1 MSQATRLFTLIELL
15 VVIAIIAIL
24 AAMLMPALSKA
35 REAAK
40 ASSCIANQKQ
50 IGTFYAMYADD
61 NTGLIVPNASDVY
74 GYTTWPAMLA
84 ASGYIRSSEPINVGE
99 RDKAKETILTD
110 KVQYC
115 PAVAPIGP
123 TDGMFGYG
131 ACPRGQ
137 TGKTYQITKLSSP
150 THTDYVNYWPNRPSK
165 FIIGVDSIRSGP
177 GTTVDIGEQYVFGYA
192 DGGSFQAIHLR
203 HNGRAN
209 AVLADG
215 HAEPLSQGQLLARAP
230 NYGVFDWGG
239 QCAPFNSTN
248 NLYYLVYEIQR

>member
-1 MSQATRLFTLIELL
+1 MSGKRFLFTLIELL

-61 NTGLIVPNASDVY
+61 NTGLVVPNASDVY

-110 KVQYC
+110 KVH
-115 PAVAPIGP
+115 
-123 TDGMFGYG
+123 GYG

-150 THTDYVNYWPNRPSK
+150 THKDYVNYWPNRPSK

-203 HNGRAN
+203 HSGRAN

-215 HAEPLSQGQLLARAP
+215 HVEPLSQGQLLARAP

-239 QCAPFNSTN
+239 QCAPLNETN